1 MKAALKIAAIS
12 DVTPRV
18 EVLTAPSDSEAVEAN
33 AVRAD
38 RFRISQADVPV
49 GATLTFARDEYIK
62 ATVEDDTTIEFEGKH
77 TSLSNAA
84 LVAIRRLGD
93 EWKAIQGAMYWI
105 YEGETLLERRD
116 RKENA

>member
-84 LVAIRRLGD
+84 LVAIHRLGD